1 MGLIMTNTNLL
12 PSLIHRIILKID
24 QHLPKIQTVSQYGDI
39 FYTEWPTFHFL
50 HRRIMRMKLFNATLS

>member
-39 FYTEWPTFHFL
+39 FLTQSGQ
-50 HRRIMRMKLFNATLS
+50 LSIFCIAVYAYETV

>member
-39 FYTEWPTFHFL
+39 FL
-50 HRRIMRMKLFNATLS
+50 HRVANFPFSASPYNAYETV